1 MNILEQYQEAN
12 LSTVVLVNDQH
23 SGLNATFVSSV
34 LTPRNER
41 ELVELVQGAHRS
53 NQQIAITGGRHAMGG
68 QQFLSGGLL
77 IDMTSMNNVI
87 RFDKEN
93 GLLEVES
100 GITWP
105 ELIFFLKAG
114 QATGA
119 VQWTIAQKQTGC
131 DRLSIGGALSSNVHG
146 RGLTKAPIVSDV
158 EEFTIVL
165 HDGSVQRC
173 NRKTNR
179 ELFGLAIGGYGL
191 FGIISSV
198 TLRLVP
204 LVTLKRTVETCSSAE
219 AVQRLEDRQKN
230 GATYGDF
237 QFAIDHS
244 SPDFLISGILSTYA
258 PVESKLDNSCN
269 KLLKVEQWE
278 ELLFL
283 AHADKTAAFEGY
295 KRHYLS
301 TNGQLYS
308 SDTFQLATYID
319 GYHKK
324 LDERLS
330 SSCPGS
336 EAITEL
342 YVPRSMLG
350 SFMRQAASQLRREQA
365 NVIYG
370 TVRLIEE
377 ENETFLPWAS
387 HSWACIIFN
396 LHVDHN
402 PEAIAAVSKTF
413 RNLIQLAIDCGGKY
427 YLTYNRFA
435 SASQLQQCY
444 PEIAE
449 FVQQKQK
456 YDPESRF
463 KSDWYDYVLDC
474 VTTRSGSPATNSID
488 RSVAKISPAT
498 PKQGDSVI

>member
-1 MNILEQYQEAN
+1 MNVLKNYQTNIPAAI
-12 LSTVVLVNDQH
+12 LVNDQH
-23 SGLNATFVSSV
+23 SALNATHVASVS
-34 LTPRNER
+34 TPRNLN
-41 ELVELVQGAHRS
+41 ELVDLVKFANRS
-53 NQQIAITGGRHAMGG
+53 EQQISIAGGRHAMGG
-68 QQFLSGGLL
+68 QQFLSNGLL
-77 IDMTSMNNVI
+77 IDMTFMNKVI
-87 RFDKEN
+87 HFDRDC

-100 GITWP
+100 GIMWP
-105 ELIFFLKAG
+105 ELISFLRVG
-114 QATGA
+114 QVKDGK
-119 VQWTIAQKQTGC
+119 QWTIAQKQTGC
-131 DRLSIGGALSSNVHG
+131 DRLSIGGALSANVHG
-146 RGLTKAPIVSDV
+146 RGLAKSPIVSDV

-173 NRKTNR
+173 NRNSNR

-198 TLRLVP
+198 TLRLAP
-204 LVTLKRTVETCSSAE
+204 RAILKRTVETCSSDQS
-219 AVQRLEDRQKN
+219 VQRLEDRQRD

-244 SPDFLISGILSTYA
+244 SPDFLISGILSTYS
-258 PVESKLDNSCN
+258 PVESNLSNFGN

-295 KRHYLS
+295 KQHYLS

-330 SSCPGS
+330 SSGSGS

-350 SFMRQAASQLRREQA
+350 SFMRQAAVQLRREHA
-365 NVIYG
+365 DVIYG

-377 ENETFLPWAS
+377 ENETFLPWAT

-402 PEAIAAVSKTF
+402 PEAITAVGKTF

-435 SASQLQQCY
+435 SASQLQTCY

-449 FVQQKQK
+449 FTQLKQK
-456 YDPESRF
+456 YDPDLRF
-463 KSDWYDYVLDC
+463 RSDWYDYVLGC
-474 VTTRSGSPATNSID
+474 TTNVSIEHY
-488 RSVAKISPAT
+488 
-498 PKQGDSVI
+498 